1 MKAFKCDQ
9 MSVTLK
15 LDLHNMQYLTLFIMF
30 FFGSCF
36 FVDDVTK
43 SNISV
48 TTCPTVSFIK
58 QTSDLS
64 TRPHT
69 VNVGTKEEI
78 RSFKDLAKQ
87 IITCLL
93 CHSFSTALVLYVNA
107 CLEKKIL
114 NFTLTYRFF
123 VITQTDGRTNKR
135 TYRQANRQERTI
147 LCGWFDLYKNFK

>member
-1 MKAFKCDQ
+1 MWSNVSHVKIWFAQYVAFI
-9 MSVTLK
+9 
-15 LDLHNMQYLTLFIMF
+15 FIVF
-30 FFGSCF
+30 FFASCF
-36 FVDDVTK
+36 FVDDAAK

-107 CLEKKIL
+107 CLEKKNLKFYSNVQIFWY
-114 NFTLTYRFF
+114 NTDRRTDKQTY
-123 VITQTDGRTNKR
+123 IQTDKQIGKDNS
-135 TYRQANRQERTI
+135 
-147 LCGWFDLYKNFK
+147 LW

>member
-1 MKAFKCDQ
+1 
-9 MSVTLK
+9 
-15 LDLHNMQYLTLFIMF
+15 MF

-69 VNVGTKEEI
+69 EKVGTKEEI

-114 NFTLTYRFF
+114 EFYSNVQIFCYNTDRRTDK
-123 VITQTDGRTNKR
+123 QTNIQTGKQIGKDNS
-135 TYRQANRQERTI
+135 
-147 LCGWFDLYKNFK
+147 LWLV

>member
-1 MKAFKCDQ
+1 
-9 MSVTLK
+9 
-15 LDLHNMQYLTLFIMF
+15 MF

-36 FVDDVTK
+36 FVDGVTK

-114 NFTLTYRFF
+114 EFYSNVQIFCYNTDRRTDK
-123 VITQTDGRTNKR
+123 QTNIQTGKQIGKDNS
-135 TYRQANRQERTI
+135 
-147 LCGWFDLYKNFK
+147 LWLV

>member
-1 MKAFKCDQ
+1 
-9 MSVTLK
+9 
-15 LDLHNMQYLTLFIMF
+15 MF
-30 FFGSCF
+30 FFASCF

-114 NFTLTYRFF
+114 EFYSNVQIFCYNTDRRTDKQTN
-123 VITQTDGRTNKR
+123 IQTDKQIGTDNS
-135 TYRQANRQERTI
+135 
-147 LCGWFDLYKNFK
+147 LWLV

>member
-1 MKAFKCDQ
+1 
-9 MSVTLK
+9 
-15 LDLHNMQYLTLFIMF
+15 MF

-93 CHSFSTALVLYVNA
+93 CHSFSTALVIYVNA

-114 NFTLTYRFF
+114 EFYSNVQIFCYNTDRRTDK
-123 VITQTDGRTNKR
+123 QTNIQTGKQIGKDNS
-135 TYRQANRQERTI
+135 
-147 LCGWFDLYKNFK
+147 LWLV

>member
-30 FFGSCF
+30 FFASCF

-135 TYRQANRQERTI
+135 TYRQANRQEKTI

>member
-1 MKAFKCDQ
+1 
-9 MSVTLK
+9 
-15 LDLHNMQYLTLFIMF
+15 MF
-30 FFGSCF
+30 FFASCF

-69 VNVGTKEEI
+69 VNVGTNEEI
-78 RSFKDLAKQ
+78 RSFKDIAKQ

-93 CHSFSTALVLYVNA
+93 CHSFSTVLIWYVNA
-107 CLEKKIL
+107 CLEKKNLEVYSDVQIFIRL
-114 NFTLTYRFF
+114 SM
-123 VITQTDGRTNKR
+123 
-135 TYRQANRQERTI
+135 
-147 LCGWFDLYKNFK
+147 

>member
-1 MKAFKCDQ
+1 
-9 MSVTLK
+9 
-15 LDLHNMQYLTLFIMF
+15 MF
-30 FFGSCF
+30 FFASCF

-114 NFTLTYRFF
+114 EFYSNVQIFCYNTDRRTDK
-123 VITQTDGRTNKR
+123 QTNIQTGKQIGKDNS
-135 TYRQANRQERTI
+135 
-147 LCGWFDLYKNFK
+147 LWLV

>member
-1 MKAFKCDQ
+1 
-9 MSVTLK
+9 
-15 LDLHNMQYLTLFIMF
+15 MF

-114 NFTLTYRFF
+114 EFYSNVQIFCYNTDRRTDK
-123 VITQTDGRTNKR
+123 QTNIQTGKDNS
-135 TYRQANRQERTI
+135 
-147 LCGWFDLYKNFK
+147 LWLV

>member
-1 MKAFKCDQ
+1 M
-9 MSVTLK
+9 
-15 LDLHNMQYLTLFIMF
+15 
-30 FFGSCF
+30 
-36 FVDDVTK
+36 DDVTK

-107 CLEKKIL
+107 CLEKKNL
-114 NFTLTYRFF
+114 EFYSNVRFF

-135 TYRQANRQERTI
+135 TYRQANR
-147 LCGWFDLYKNFK
+147 

>member
-1 MKAFKCDQ
+1 
-9 MSVTLK
+9 
-15 LDLHNMQYLTLFIMF
+15 MF

-114 NFTLTYRFF
+114 EFYSNVQIFCQNTDRRTDKQTN
-123 VITQTDGRTNKR
+123 IQTDKQIGKDNS
-135 TYRQANRQERTI
+135 
-147 LCGWFDLYKNFK
+147 LWLV

>member
-1 MKAFKCDQ
+1 
-9 MSVTLK
+9 
-15 LDLHNMQYLTLFIMF
+15 MF
-30 FFGSCF
+30 FFASCF

-107 CLEKKIL
+107 CLEKKDLEFYSNVQMFCYNTDRRTDKQTNI
-114 NFTLTYRFF
+114 
-123 VITQTDGRTNKR
+123 QTDKQIGKDNS
-135 TYRQANRQERTI
+135 
-147 LCGWFDLYKNFK
+147 LWLV

>member
-1 MKAFKCDQ
+1 
-9 MSVTLK
+9 
-15 LDLHNMQYLTLFIMF
+15 MF

-114 NFTLTYRFF
+114 EFYSNVQIFCYNTDRRTDK
-123 VITQTDGRTNKR
+123 QTNIQTGKQIGKDNS
-135 TYRQANRQERTI
+135 
-147 LCGWFDLYKNFK
+147 LWLV

>member
-1 MKAFKCDQ
+1 
-9 MSVTLK
+9 
-15 LDLHNMQYLTLFIMF
+15 MF
-30 FFGSCF
+30 FFASCF

-107 CLEKKIL
+107 CLEKKDLEFYSNVQIFCY
-114 NFTLTYRFF
+114 NTDRRTDKQTN
-123 VITQTDGRTNKR
+123 IQTDKQIGKDNS
-135 TYRQANRQERTI
+135 
-147 LCGWFDLYKNFK
+147 LWLV

>member
-1 MKAFKCDQ
+1 
-9 MSVTLK
+9 
-15 LDLHNMQYLTLFIMF
+15 MF

-93 CHSFSTALVLYVNA
+93 CHSFSTALALYVNA

-114 NFTLTYRFF
+114 EFYSNVQIFCYNTDRRTDK
-123 VITQTDGRTNKR
+123 QTNIQTGKQIGKDNS
-135 TYRQANRQERTI
+135 
-147 LCGWFDLYKNFK
+147 LWLV

>member
-1 MKAFKCDQ
+1 
-9 MSVTLK
+9 
-15 LDLHNMQYLTLFIMF
+15 MF

-93 CHSFSTALVLYVNA
+93 CHSFSVLYVNA

-114 NFTLTYRFF
+114 EFYSNVQIFCYNTDRRTDK
-123 VITQTDGRTNKR
+123 QTNIQTGKQIGKDNS
-135 TYRQANRQERTI
+135 
-147 LCGWFDLYKNFK
+147 LWLV

>member
-1 MKAFKCDQ
+1 
-9 MSVTLK
+9 
-15 LDLHNMQYLTLFIMF
+15 MF

-114 NFTLTYRFF
+114 EFYSNVQIFCYNTDRRTDKQTN
-123 VITQTDGRTNKR
+123 IQTDKQIGKDNS
-135 TYRQANRQERTI
+135 
-147 LCGWFDLYKNFK
+147 LWLV